1 MSLLSGHTDHTPRV
15 PQEEDWFYILK
26 ILVDMLTC
34 SQIPITVNPTR
45 FLISEGQELGLRVA
59 GAAQQQ
65 GLVPGLA
72 LPEVPQELWSSSLE
86 ARGSRGGQA
95 AVGEGVG
102 RWVSSP
108 RRSRLSLAES
118 VSLLLV

>member
-1 MSLLSGHTDHTPRV
+1 
-15 PQEEDWFYILK
+15 
-26 ILVDMLTC
+26 MLTC

-59 GAAQQQ
+59 GAAQEQ

-86 ARGSRGGQA
+86 AQGSNRKGSRGGQA

>member
-59 GAAQQQ
+59 GAAQEQ

-72 LPEVPQELWSSSLE
+72 LPEVPQELWSSTGGSGKQRW
-86 ARGSRGGQA
+86 AGRSRGGCRQ
-95 AVGEGVG
+95 VGF
-102 RWVSSP
+102 
-108 RRSRLSLAES
+108 
-118 VSLLLV
+118 